1 MDAWTVLFVFD
12 TGAICALTLAA
23 CCWPHGRVRTSARL
37 AELDQADAADVW
49 DDEVFSGDLVD
60 DDAEQYG
67 RHAATPELAD
77 AWMTSPPR
85 SPRQRACAR
94 PTAGALPS
102 VGSRAFTTPP
112 NARQA

>member
-23 CCWPHGRVRTSARL
+23 CCWPHGRVHTPDRL
-37 AELDQADAADVW
+37 AEHEWADDVW

-94 PTAGALPS
+94 STATRPALA
-102 VGSRAFTTPP
+102 GSRAAPEP
-112 NARQA
+112 SNARQA